1 MNALLKNIN
10 VLNIALAVLAGVSF
24 FIWVYPLLH
33 TNIRIE
39 IPKGL
44 EDVAGSDEEASN
56 VSKPSPMAVD
66 YAIVTDK
73 NLFHPERRYAS
84 SNIAKEDQPIERP
97 DILYF
102 GSVITSEKK
111 IAYIE
116 DKKNPYSTP
125 GRGKRQTHL
134 AEGAIIGGYTLKEV
148 NPENIVLVRG
158 DDKFVIN
165 LRDEKD
171 RKPGET
177 TVKPAASSVKPRTP
191 SSHTVPPMPPEGK
204 VSSGPIMPHPGV
216 GSGPGPLP
224 PTAPPRPSIKK

>member
-24 FIWVYPLLH
+24 FIWIYPLLN

-39 IPKGL
+39 IPEAPEK
-44 EDVAGSDEEASN
+44 AAQSDEEAKN
-56 VSKPSPMAVD
+56 VSEVSPMTVD
-66 YAIVTDK
+66 YAIVADK
-73 NLFHPERRYAS
+73 NLFHPERRYAT
-84 SNIAKEDQPIERP
+84 SNIAKEDSPVERP

-102 GSVITSEKK
+102 GSVITQEKK

-125 GRGKRQTHL
+125 GRGKRQTQL

-171 RKPGET
+171 RNPGET
-177 TVKPAASSVKPRTP
+177 TLKPHVASGKTRTP

-204 VSSGPIMPHPGV
+204 VSSGPAMPQPGV
-216 GSGPGPLP
+216 GPGPLP

>member
-10 VLNIALAVLAGVSF
+10 VLNIALAVFAGVLF

-33 TNIRIE
+33 TNNRIE
-39 IPKGL
+39 IPKGH
-44 EDVAGSDEEASN
+44 EDAAESGEEASN
-56 VSKPSPMAVD
+56 VSEPSPMAVD

-73 NLFHPERRYAS
+73 NLFHPERRMPS
-84 SNIAKEDQPIERP
+84 VNIVKEDAPVERP

-102 GSVITSEKK
+102 GSVITEEKK

-177 TVKPAASSVKPRTP
+177 TAKIPMRPGQVQTPQPLPRPPGAVPPPSTRPVVKPQ
-191 SSHTVPPMPPEGK
+191 
-204 VSSGPIMPHPGV
+204 
-216 GSGPGPLP
+216 
-224 PTAPPRPSIKK
+224 